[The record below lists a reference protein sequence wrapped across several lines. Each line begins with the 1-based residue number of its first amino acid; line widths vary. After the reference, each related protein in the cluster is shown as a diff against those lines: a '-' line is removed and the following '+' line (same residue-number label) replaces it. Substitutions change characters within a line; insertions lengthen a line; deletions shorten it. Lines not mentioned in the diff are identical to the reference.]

1 VINHEPPGGEGQGEG
16 AARGRRTLS
25 SILPL
30 RRGRETG
37 QAFILLLLLSA
48 SPARAAE
55 MVRIAIA
62 VGVTKATL
70 SGPGLAMA
78 PLREGAAPAPID
90 GGGHAEVVLSGDVL
104 TVNGARIDAAGA
116 TFTASGPLRTSATP
130 VALLEGEVE
139 VRRGA
144 NGLLVVHALPLE
156 DYVAA
161 VVGSEMPPGFPPQA
175 LQAQAVAARTF
186 AVFKKLESVAE
197 GRAWHLGAT
206 VLDQVYRA
214 SPVDPRARAAAEAT
228 AGQVLVFGHAPIEA
242 YFHST
247 CGGRTERG
255 ADALGRDLPY
265 LASVACGRCEGS
277 PRRRWRVR
285 VPASELGRLCGLGGA
300 ASAVRV
306 LARTS
311 SGRAQRVEVST
322 RGSKVALT
330 AVDLRQRLGFERLPS
345 LAFDVRVE
353 RGEAVFDGR
362 GAGHGAGLCQ
372 WGAAGAARAGEGYR
386 AILARYYPGT
396 ELVQMY

>member
-1 VINHEPPGGEGQGEG
+1 MTART
-16 AARGRRTLS
+16 AAVL
-25 SILPL
+25 
-30 RRGRETG
+30 
-37 QAFILLLLLSA
+37 AALLLGA
-48 SPARAAE
+48 PPARAVE

-62 VGVTKATL
+62 TGVTKATL

-78 PLREGAAPAPID
+78 PLRDGAAPAAVERGERAD
-90 GGGHAEVVLSGDVL
+90 VALAGDVL
-104 TVNGARIDAAGA
+104 TVDGKPLDAAGA
-116 TFTASGPLRTSATP
+116 TFTARGPLRTSAAP

-139 VRRGA
+139 VRRSA
-144 NGLLVVHALPLE
+144 NGLLVLHALPLE

-161 VVGSEMPPGFPPQA
+161 VVGSEMPPSFPPEA
-175 LQAQAVAARTF
+175 LKAQAVAARTF

-214 SPVDPRARAAAEAT
+214 SPVDPRARAAAQGT
-228 AGQVLVFGHAPIEA
+228 AGEVLVFEHAPIEA

-255 ADALGRDLPY
+255 AAALGRDLPY
-265 LASVACGRCEGS
+265 LASVECGRCQAS
-277 PRRRWRVR
+277 PRHRWKVR
-285 VPASELGRLCGLGGA
+285 VAAGELGRVAGLGGEA
-300 ASAVRV
+300 TGARV

-311 SGRAQRVEVST
+311 SGRAQRVEIS
-322 RGSKVALT
+322 RGGRRAALG

-345 LAFDVRVE
+345 LAFDVRVD
-353 RGEAVFDGR
+353 RGSAIFEGR

-372 WGAAGAARAGEGYR
+372 WGAAGAAREGDGYR

-396 ELVQMY
+396 EIVRMY